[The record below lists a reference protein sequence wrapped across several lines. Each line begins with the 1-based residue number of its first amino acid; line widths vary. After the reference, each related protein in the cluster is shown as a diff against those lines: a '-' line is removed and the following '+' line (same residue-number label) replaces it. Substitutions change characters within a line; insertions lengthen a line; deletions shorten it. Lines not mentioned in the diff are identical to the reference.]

1 MQASVL
7 IEAQVEKYL
16 DTVTTMKPDG
26 ISAIQ
31 LGRKSSGQSQD
42 ARSRNEERLGSIKSC
57 TKTCKFKLWLKIP
70 IGVQRTDVTCVCVLS
85 DG

>member
-31 LGRKSSGQSQD
+31 LGRKSSGQSQG
-42 ARSRNEERLGSIKSC
+42 ARSRDEGRPGSIKSLSSGLNLSSGL
-57 TKTCKFKLWLKIP
+57 KFQL
-70 IGVQRTDVTCVCVLS
+70 VCNMYRCHVCVLS